1 MLLKFWHIPAS
12 FDLRNDH
19 DNLSQVFSST
29 ELLFKSDK
37 VVLLHIF
44 LSFLDIT
51 HISKLVIQE

>member
-1 MLLKFWHIPAS
+1 MLLKFWHIPAN
-12 FDLRNDH
+12 FDLRNDN

-44 LSFLDIT
+44 LSFLDST